1 MRRRE
6 TGTVKWFSD
15 KKGYGFIKRDEAGDI
30 FVHYTEI
37 KGQGFRSLYEGQRV
51 EFSIQRSDK
60 GLRAVNVQ
68 PIWYTPSIRAAL

>member
-1 MRRRE
+1 MHRRE

-15 KKGYGFIKRDEAGDI
+15 KKGYGFIKRDQAGDI

-37 KGQGFRSLYEGQRV
+37 QGQGFRSLYEGQRV
-51 EFSIQRSDK
+51 EFSIKRSQK
-60 GLRAVNVQ
+60 GLRAVNVH